1 MTFVYVSNAD
11 SGDISV
17 LSLAAGG
24 ELTPVHTLALGGSLM
39 PLALS
44 PCQSFLYVARRSEP
58 MALLSLRID
67 PPSGRLSRLGETGLP
82 ASMAYVSTDRSGRF
96 LFAASYPSHQI
107 TVSPI
112 GPDGRVGAVQQTL
125 GTGPNAH
132 AILAAPSNR
141 HVLVTSLGGG
151 RLMNFEFD
159 PASGQLSP
167 KPAAD
172 WTARPGAGPRHFCF
186 SPCGRFVYLLNELD
200 AGLDVLAFDA
210 HSGQLRALQTISSLP
225 SGFSGQAWAADIH
238 ITPDG
243 RHLYTSERNSSTL
256 AIFKVQPE
264 SGLLSSLGHV
274 PVEAQ
279 PRGFAIDASGQQLL
293 VVGQQ
298 SHHLGRWRIDP
309 HSGQLDLQQR
319 LPVGQNPNWVEI
331 RA

>member
-24 ELTPVHTLALGGSLM
+24 ELTPVDTLALGGSLM

-44 PCQSFLYVARRSEP
+44 PCQGFIYVARRSEP

-67 PPSGRLSRLGETGLP
+67 PHSGRLNLLGETGLP

-112 GPDGRVGAVQQTL
+112 GPDGQVGSVQQTL

-167 KPAAD
+167 K
-172 WTARPGAGPRHFCF
+172 
-186 SPCGRFVYLLNELD
+186 LNELD

-225 SGFSGQAWAADIH
+225 SGFSGKAWAADIH

>member
-67 PPSGRLSRLGETGLP
+67 PQRAPESVGRDWVTRQHGLCFNRP
-82 ASMAYVSTDRSGRF
+82 QRQV